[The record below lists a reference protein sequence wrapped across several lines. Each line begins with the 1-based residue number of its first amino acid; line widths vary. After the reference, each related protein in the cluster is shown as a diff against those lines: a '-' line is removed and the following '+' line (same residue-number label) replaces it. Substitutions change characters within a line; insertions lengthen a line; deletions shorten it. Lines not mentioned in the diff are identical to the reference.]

1 MSVEEILDI
10 YTRDGKY
17 LGTKTRKECHSENPG
32 YYHKPVW
39 IWIVNDNGEFLVQ
52 KRANSKKWFPGYWDI
67 PSAGHLDA
75 GEKSIDG
82 AIRETKEELGIE
94 TKPEDYKF
102 IGEYISD
109 TTWEIGQVYLLKIN
123 NKTEDMKLQEE
134 EVRRVKWADQEE
146 ILKMLQEGIF
156 IPYHKALIELLFWMR
171 DHEGAHTHIGKRT

>member
-1 MSVEEILDI
+1 MLAEEVLDI
-10 YTRDGKY
+10 YTRGGKH

-39 IWIVNDNGEFLVQ
+39 IWVVNDHGEFLVQ

-75 GEKSIDG
+75 GEKPIDG

-134 EVRRVKWADQEE
+134 EVEQVKWLSFDNFKDLLNSDLFVPYDDEFK
-146 ILKMLQEGIF
+146 KMSIN
-156 IPYHKALIELLFWMR
+156 LLG
-171 DHEGAHTHIGKRT
+171 DYKK